1 MSFQQL
7 YDVLLAA
14 TTAKTS
20 GKTHIYVK
28 DQGLKR
34 IATILINN
42 GEIWSIVYLQKKGKD
57 ALNEILSLS
66 IENVLFIP
74 QPPVEETQKDL
85 NIPNTLN
92 VLLGIENRINP
103 EGLAKKFDV
112 RKEVEEI
119 LKKIYG
125 PGIVKEIDKI
135 ASLYPPRQR
144 PLAFIEQC
152 KLKAM
157 LMLSKDQVEK
167 LFKPIHE
174 KIQ

>member
-7 YDVLLAA
+7 YDVLLSA
-14 TTAKTS
+14 TTAKMS
-20 GKTHIYVK
+20 GKAHVYVK
-28 DQGLKR
+28 DHGLKR
-34 IATILINN
+34 IATILINE

-66 IENVLFIP
+66 VENVLFIP
-74 QPPVEETQKDL
+74 QSHIEENQKESNAP
-85 NIPNTLN
+85 NILN
-92 VLLGIENRINP
+92 VLLSIENQ
-103 EGLAKKFDV
+103 LASEDLVKKIDL
-112 RKEVEEI
+112 RKEVEEL

-135 ASLYPPRQR
+135 ASLYPPRQK
-144 PLAFIEQC
+144 PSAFVDQC

-167 LFKPIHE
+167 LFKPIYE
-174 KIQ
+174 KIR